1 MKRIFAGFVA
11 IAMVLT
17 LVGST
22 VAPAQAATV
31 EELQAMI
38 AQLTAQL
45 AALMGG
51 STSTGGYTFTKDL
64 TIGSTGS
71 DVVELQKVLVS
82 KGHLVMPAGVAMGY
96 FGTLTKNAVAAW
108 QAASGIAPA
117 AGYFGP
123 LSRSKMNASVVVV
136 PPPTTTPGSTSGIT
150 TPGVE
155 GTLTVELNPSPA
167 SGVKVY
173 EGDSK
178 AGVLGIKLQ
187 AKLSDIKVERLKVQL
202 PSAAFYNKTASRM
215 YVMDGSNVIA
225 SADLNSSTVVKES
238 SNYFITLSGMNF
250 IVPKD
255 STKVLTVA
263 VDLYG
268 SIDSTDRGSKTLTV
282 PVDGVRGIDG
292 AGVNQYGPSSAFSR
306 SMSVE
311 ADLVDSASL
320 KLSLNT
326 GSPDATEVVAS
337 QGSGKDEYDGLSI
350 LTFDL
355 KAEDDDILVTDF
367 QAAITKT
374 GSGYASAT
382 TAYLYD
388 GSNLVG
394 SATVSNSAS
403 GYAVFSD
410 IDLSIAKD
418 TTKTL
423 TLKVDIDDAN
433 STKASFVGSASSSD
447 ITAEASDGD
456 TPSSI
461 TGSATG
467 ESITVRNVGPM
478 FTLVSKTIEKSATA
492 SQNNYSTSTAK
503 GTFTVKV
510 KALGGDLTFGTQATG
525 TASTTFTFGSYKGS
539 TNTTLDVASTSNFT
553 IPSGVVTSGVG
564 SNSFTLQENN
574 EVTIPVEFLFEGRTA
589 AGALVSTDTYSIGIE
604 SIRWSTDTGA
614 TLQTSTFMAGETNW
628 RTSGVSLP

>member
-38 AQLTAQL
+38 AQLTAQI
-45 AALMGG
+45 ASLMGG
-51 STSTGGYTFTKDL
+51 SSSTSGYSFTRDL
-64 TIGSTGS
+64 TMGSTGT

-82 KGHLVMPAGVAMGY
+82 KGYLVMPAGVAMGY

-108 QAASGIAPA
+108 QASAGITPA
-117 AGYFGP
+117 VGYVGP
-123 LSRSKMNASVVVV
+123 KSRAALNAAVVVT
-136 PPPTTTPGSTSGIT
+136 PPTTTPGSTTGIT

-167 SGVKVY
+167 SGVKAY
-173 EGDSK
+173 EGDTKS
-178 AGVLGIKLQ
+178 GVLGIKLQ

-202 PSAAFYNKTASRM
+202 PNASFYNKIASRM
-215 YVMDGSNVIA
+215 YVLDGGNVVA
-225 SADLNSSTVVKES
+225 SADLNSSTVVKEG

-268 SIDSTDRGSKTLTV
+268 SIDSADIGNKTLTV

-292 AGVNQYGPSSAFSR
+292 AGVNQYGPSSSFSR
-306 SMSVE
+306 TFSVE
-311 ADLVDSASL
+311 SDLADSAAL
-320 KLSLNT
+320 QLSLNSGT
-326 GSPDATEVVAS
+326 VQNTEVVAS
-337 QGSGKDEYDGLSI
+337 QGSSEDEYDGLTLMS
-350 LTFDL
+350 FDL

-367 QAAITKT
+367 TALITKS

-394 SATVSNSAS
+394 SATVSNSTS

-410 IDLSIAKD
+410 IDMSIAKNS
-418 TTKTL
+418 TKTL
-423 TLKVDIDDAN
+423 ALKVDIDDAN
-433 STKASFVGSASSSD
+433 GTSASFVGSATSTSAV
-447 ITAEASDGD
+447 AEASDGD
-456 TPSSI
+456 SVTP

-467 ESITVRNVGPM
+467 ETITVRNVGAM

-525 TASTTFTFGSYKGS
+525 TASTTFTFGTYKGS
-539 TNTTLDVASTSNFT
+539 TNTTLLVASTSSFT

-574 EVTIPVEFLFEGRTA
+574 EVTIPVEFLFEGRTS
-589 AGALVSTDTYSIGIE
+589 AGVLVSTDTYSVGIE
-604 SIRWSTDTGA
+604 SIRWSTNAGQ
-614 TLQTSTFMAGETNW
+614 TLQTSTFMAGETDW